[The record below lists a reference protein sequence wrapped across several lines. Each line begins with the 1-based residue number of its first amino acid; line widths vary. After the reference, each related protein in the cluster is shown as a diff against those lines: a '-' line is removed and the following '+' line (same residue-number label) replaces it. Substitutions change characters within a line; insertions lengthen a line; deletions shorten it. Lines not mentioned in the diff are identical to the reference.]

1 MREGIGSIFLY
12 NMIII
17 FIVIVFAFLA
27 GIMSYSKAFR
37 INSKIINAIETFEGY
52 NSKSD
57 AEIKRALTNF
67 GYRIGQGKC
76 TDKYGDAINHIT
88 TGDFDYCI
96 YELKIDDK
104 HYNYGILTYMY
115 IDVPIV
121 GDNLRIPV
129 YTKSDTIYY
138 FTEK

>member
-37 INSKIINAIETFEGY
+37 INSKIIDAIETYEGY
-52 NSKSD
+52 NAKSD
-57 AEIKRALTNF
+57 TEIQRALINF
-67 GYRIGQGKC
+67 GYRKGQGKC
-76 TDKYGDAINHIT
+76 PEKYGTVVNHIT
-88 TGDFDYCI
+88 KGDFDYCL
-96 YELKIDDK
+96 YEIKIDDK
-104 HYNYGILTYMY
+104 RYNYGVLTHMHMD
-115 IDVPIV
+115 IPII
-121 GDNLRIPV
+121 GDKVRIPV
-129 YTKSDTIYY
+129 FTKTDSIYY

>member
-1 MREGIGSIFLY
+1 MREGTGSIFLY

-57 AEIKRALTNF
+57 AGIKRALTNF
-67 GYRIGQGKC
+67 GYRIGQDKC
-76 TDKYGDAINHIT
+76 PNKYGEAIDHIT
-88 TGDFDYCI
+88 KDDFDYCV

-115 IDVPIV
+115 LDLPLIGSKLKVK
-121 GDNLRIPV
+121 V
-129 YTKSDTIYY
+129 YTKTDSIYY